1 MNIKW
6 QKDIETQGMGRET
19 GFSSCI
25 ELFDPNKYFKALL
38 GVPSYQAYQIS
49 VICLQKV
56 ESLYKLFSS
65 QMNSWY

>member
-1 MNIKW
+1 
-6 QKDIETQGMGRET
+6 MGRET

-65 QMNSWY
+65 QMNS